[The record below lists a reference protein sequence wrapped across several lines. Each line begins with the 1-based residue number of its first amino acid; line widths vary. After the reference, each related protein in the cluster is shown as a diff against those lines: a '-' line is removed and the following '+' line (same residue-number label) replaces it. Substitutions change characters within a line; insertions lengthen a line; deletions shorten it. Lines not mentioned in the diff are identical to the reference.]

1 MKQEELEDLVKQIYF
16 YCQNRDPNG
25 LYPTEDIDLREFAS
39 KLIAVYEGKI
49 KGGAETP
56 VCSLL
61 APSSRP
67 QQSPPEKAVQAPQ
80 TSEPQGY

>member
-49 KGGAETP
+49 KAQQDKERPSERHDSQAP

-61 APSSRP
+61 ASR
-67 QQSPPEKAVQAPQ
+67 
-80 TSEPQGY
+80 